1 VQFLAA
7 HAGELRHTRLMTHD
21 NWADYLIF
29 HSPQNAAR
37 LPQQKFWI
45 DGRQDFFGP
54 DFGEQY
60 FALVDAEPT
69 ARQLLAYW
77 KFNAILIKPST
88 KLAAWLKSQSDWQE
102 QARDSQAVLFL
113 KRG

>member
-1 VQFLAA
+1 
-7 HAGELRHTRLMTHD
+7 M
-21 NWADYLIF
+21 IF
-29 HSPQNAAR
+29 HAPQNAAH

-54 DFGEQY
+54 EFGEQY
-60 FALVDAEPT
+60 FALMDAEPK
-69 ARQLLAYW
+69 AAELLARW

-88 KLAAWLKSQSDWQE
+88 KLAAWLKTQPEWHE
-102 QARDSQAVLFL
+102 QARDSKAVLFT